1 MTKTNKLNQNTV
13 IIIIIKND
21 FIIRVIVLLSY
32 YKSRYFLL
40 SETVPL
46 L

>member
-13 IIIIIKND
+13 IIIIKID
-21 FIIRVIVLLSY
+21 FIVRVIVLLSY